1 MKLSY
6 TKNIIFCFL
15 IVFLV
20 SCGDKSAKVKNSKKI
35 EFFKKL
41 ENLDEFK
48 IAEKRIDSLKSEGI
62 EAEISISI
70 LKKSYYKE
78 DSLKN
83 ISLAFINEGL
93 DYSSNILYTIKFNRD
108 NYKILSIIPN

>member
-1 MKLSY
+1 MKLSF
-6 TKNIIFCFL
+6 TRNIIFCFL
-15 IVFLV
+15 VVFLV
-20 SCGDKSAKVKNSKKI
+20 SCGNKNIKVKDHKKI
-35 EFFKKL
+35 EFFKEI
-41 ENLDEFK
+41 ENLDAFK

-70 LKKSYYKE
+70 LKESYYKE

-108 NYKILSIIPN
+108 TYKILAVIPN